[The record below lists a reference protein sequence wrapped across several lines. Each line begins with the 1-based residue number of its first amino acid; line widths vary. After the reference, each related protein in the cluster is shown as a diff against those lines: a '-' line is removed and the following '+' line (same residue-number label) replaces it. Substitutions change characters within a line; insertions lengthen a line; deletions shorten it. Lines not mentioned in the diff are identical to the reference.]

1 MKISVTCYYVKATN
15 GTPTHETCWLET
27 SGSKRRPGT
36 TKLEL
41 LFCGEPQKKF
51 ISPREDVKKHQW
63 CDIAMIICVHST
75 GLLLYFLST
84 VTDPSRNLQPL
95 VLGTSPLSCD
105 ERIIGYMLYLD
116 I

>member
-27 SGSKRRPGT
+27 SGSKRRP
-36 TKLEL
+36 EL

-84 VTDPSRNLQPL
+84 VTGRKQIHQETYSHWFSVRAPSPVMNAL
-95 VLGTSPLSCD
+95 
-105 ERIIGYMLYLD
+105 LD
-116 I
+116 TCYI